1 MIETYF
7 EHTCTNCNDKLK
19 LYHLNWLAI
28 MCKFCKQEIKIQN
41 IKNDNTEIVTTIY
54 KNGNRER
61 IN

>member
-7 EHTCTNCNDKLK
+7 LHICNNCKEELK
-19 LYHLNWLAI
+19 LYHLNWAAI
-28 MCKFCKQEIKIQN
+28 VCQFCKQEIKIKN
-41 IKNDNTEIVTTIY
+41 INSKNTEIVTTIY